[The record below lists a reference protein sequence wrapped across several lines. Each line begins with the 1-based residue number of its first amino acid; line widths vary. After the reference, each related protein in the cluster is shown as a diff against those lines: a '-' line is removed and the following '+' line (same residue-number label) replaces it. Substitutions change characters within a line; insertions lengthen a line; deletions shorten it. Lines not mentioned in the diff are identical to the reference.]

1 MPYNRWTRE
10 QALAVFYIRL
20 EHKERLTL
28 THPDVCML
36 AKAMNRSKNSIRAL
50 KCNFDFLDYSVLG
63 GWSNCANLT
72 KEIWAEYEQN
82 PDGIRAEGR
91 RAYLNFKR
99 QSGG

>member
-1 MPYNRWTRE
+1 M
-10 QALAVFYIRL
+10 
-20 EHKERLTL
+20 TL
-28 THPDVCML
+28 KHSAVCML
-36 AKAMNRSKNSIRAL
+36 AKAMNRSNNSIRAL
-50 KCNFDFLDYSVLG
+50 KCNFDYLDPSVPG
-63 GWSNCANLT
+63 GLSKCANLT

>member
-1 MPYNRWTRE
+1 MAQT
-10 QALAVFYIRL
+10 
-20 EHKERLTL
+20 

-50 KCNFDFLDYSVLG
+50 KCNFDFLDHSVLG

-72 KEIWAEYEQN
+72 KDIWAEYEQN

>member
-1 MPYNRWTRE
+1 MPCNRWTRE

-50 KCNFDFLDYSVLG
+50 KCNFDFLDHSVLG

-72 KEIWAEYEQN
+72 KRFIVEMYERYT
-82 PDGIRAEGR
+82 GKKLLE
-91 RAYLNFKR
+91 
-99 QSGG
+99 